1 MHGYH
6 YILIIGLL
14 ALFMVFIYYIGRI
27 VELSSAIKGKPS
39 GGSPAGNSF
48 VGFLFMLI
56 GFSFLTATVWS
67 FLVFKDTFLPES
79 ASYEGVIIDDMTET
93 TFIITGIVYLITH
106 ILLFFFAWKYRYL
119 KTRKAEFIPHNNRL
133 EVIWTVLPSLVLSF
147 LIYEGIT
154 AWDEIMAPPDE
165 AKCEVIEVTAKQ
177 FGWVFRYPGPD
188 GIMGKRSF
196 SLIDDNKSNEVGLD
210 TSDTKGSDL
219 NGDGVSDAKDDL
231 YSSDLVLPKD
241 KDVLVRLR
249 ARDVL
254 HSFFL
259 PHFRVKMDCV
269 PGMPTHFNFKPRF
282 TTQEMRDKLKDQNFN
297 FELACA
303 EMCGTGHYG
312 MMKEVRVVTLDEY
325 KAWVQKQFEDNK
337 TYLSLLR
344 Q

>member
-6 YILIIGLL
+6 FILIIGLL
-14 ALFMVFIYYIGRI
+14 ALFMVFIYYIGRV
-27 VELSSAIKGKPS
+27 VELASAIKGKPS

-48 VGFLFMLI
+48 IGFLFMFVGFVFLI
-56 GFSFLTATVWS
+56 GTGWS
-67 FLVFKDTFLPES
+67 FIEFKETFLPES
-79 ASYEGVIIDDMTET
+79 ASYEGEIIDDMTEL
-93 TFIITGIVYLITH
+93 TFIITGIVFVLTH
-106 ILLFFFAWKYRYL
+106 IVLLVFAWKYRFST
-119 KTRKAEFIPHNNRL
+119 TRRAEFLPHNNRL
-133 EVIWTVLPSLVLSF
+133 EIIWTVVPSIVLSF

-154 AWDEIMAPPDE
+154 AWDQIMEPPNE
-165 AKCEVIEVTAKQ
+165 KECVVIEVTAKQ

-196 SLIDDNKSNEVGLD
+196 SLVDDNASNEVGID
-210 TSDTKGSDL
+210 TTDEH
-219 NGDGVSDAKDDL
+219 ARDDL

-254 HSFFL
+254 HSFYL

-269 PGMPTHFNFKPRF
+269 PGMPTHFNFMPRY
-282 TTQEMRDKLKDQNFN
+282 TTQEMRDKLQDQEFN

-325 KAWVQKQFEDNK
+325 NAWVQKQFEDNK
-337 TYLSLLR
+337 TYYSLLR

>member
-1 MHGYH
+1 
-6 YILIIGLL
+6 
-14 ALFMVFIYYIGRI
+14 
-27 VELSSAIKGKPS
+27 
-39 GGSPAGNSF
+39 
-48 VGFLFMLI
+48 
-56 GFSFLTATVWS
+56 
-67 FLVFKDTFLPES
+67 
-79 ASYEGVIIDDMTET
+79 MTEL
-93 TFIITGIVYLITH
+93 TFIVTGIVYIITH
-106 ILLFFFAWKYRYL
+106 IALFIFAWKYRFS
-119 KTRKAEFIPHNNRL
+119 KTRKAEFLPHNNKL
-133 EVIWTVLPSLVLSF
+133 EVAWTVVPSIVLSF
-147 LIYEGIT
+147 MIYEGIA
-154 AWDEIMAPPDE
+154 AWDEIMEPPNE
-165 AKCEVIEVTAKQ
+165 QECEVIEVTAKQ

-188 GIMGKRSF
+188 GVMGKRSF
-196 SLIDDNKSNEVGLD
+196 SLVDDNKSNEVGLD
-210 TSDTKGSDL
+210 TTDSF
-219 NGDGVSDAKDDL
+219 AKDDL

-269 PGMPTHFNFKPRF
+269 PGMPTHFNFKARY
-282 TTQEMRDKLKDQNFN
+282 TTQEMRDKLKDQEFN

-312 MMKEVRVVTLDEY
+312 MMKEVRVVSLDEY